1 MAYQNQ
7 ICMNKNTSRR
17 KRINKTTI
25 IFPHPLVHNLF
36 QKNFY
41 LYNCLVC
48 LFFFTLFISVSIES
62 QNYKCG
68 LASFSISGSFCIWN
82 CTEMLSSYNKKRKVI
97 DKNNEDI
104 WKRRCFQCLQ
114 QWNYIV
120 YRLISLYFWGL
131 FYKVLP
137 TGPVSFNLPR

>member
-48 LFFFTLFISVSIES
+48 FFFYIIYLSFYRVTELQMWFGLFF
-62 QNYKCG
+62 Y
-68 LASFSISGSFCIWN
+68 IW
-82 CTEMLSSYNKKRKVI
+82 I
-97 DKNNEDI
+97 
-104 WKRRCFQCLQ
+104 F
-114 QWNYIV
+114 
-120 YRLISLYFWGL
+120 LYL
-131 FYKVLP
+131 ELH
-137 TGPVSFNLPR
+137 